1 MDNKST
7 KMFALNIMLLI
18 LTAWLFGM
26 VVQMTYRTGILLFST
41 SPSPA
46 TYVYDSYGKNRLN
59 YRLGFDVWRNIP
71 WLEKLIYHYLE
82 W

>member
-26 VVQMTYRTGILLFST
+26 VVQMTHRTGILLFST

-46 TYVYDSYGKNRLN
+46 TYVYDSYGKI
-59 YRLGFDVWRNIP
+59 D
-71 WLEKLIYHYLE
+71 
-82 W
+82 